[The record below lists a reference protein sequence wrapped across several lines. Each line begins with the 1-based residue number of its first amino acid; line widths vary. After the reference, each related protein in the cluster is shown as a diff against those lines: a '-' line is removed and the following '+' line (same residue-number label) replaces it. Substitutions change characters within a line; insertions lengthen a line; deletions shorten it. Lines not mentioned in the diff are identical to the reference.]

1 MKNLRDNMRKLLGM
15 ILLAVVVAGCTQK
28 AAKGGECVIKGT
40 VADKALEGKRI
51 FLVPLS
57 GPQDAAHVDSV
68 EIKDGKF
75 EFRKDSVMMAKILMD
90 YHYRFNTQTLL
101 VVTDPGV
108 VEVVIDSVSSAKGTA
123 QNDVLQYWKEMT
135 EVHNS
140 QMGFLRRNM
149 NEAKQKGE
157 TQRMES
163 LKLRSDSIHL
173 AYKQATRKL
182 SKEMADCVLKDFLA
196 GMFPLTY
203 KRKMP
208 DGTVVEMDAD
218 THEPVKK

>member
-1 MKNLRDNMRKLLGM
+1 MKKILGFFLLA
-15 ILLAVVVAGCTQK
+15 AVVVGCSQK
-28 AAKGGECVIKGT
+28 GTEAGECVIMGT

-51 FLVPLS
+51 FLVPMF

-75 EFRKDSVMMAKILMD
+75 EFHKDSVMMAKILMD

-101 VVTDPGV
+101 VVTDPGI
-108 VEVVIDSVSSAKGTA
+108 VEVLIDTVSSAKGTP
-123 QNDVLQYWKEMT
+123 QNNVLQQWKDMT

-140 QMGFLRRNM
+140 QMGFMRRNM
-149 NEAKQKGE
+149 SEAKQKGDSL
-157 TQRMES
+157 RMNT
-163 LKLRSDSIHL
+163 LKLRSDSIHI
-173 AYKQATRKL
+173 AYKQESRKL
-182 SKEMADCVLKDFLA
+182 VAGLKDCVVKDFIA

-208 DGTVVEMDAD
+208 DGTIVEMDAD
-218 THEPVKK
+218 TNEPVKK